1 MLVGRIGKAF
11 EPSLHRLSG
20 DLGKQRRQEPEEH
33 QGDDRGEH
41 RGVSRGTAG
50 NGFLSSLIARSR
62 WQLD

>member
-1 MLVGRIGKAF
+1 MLIGRIGKAF
-11 EPSLHRLSG
+11 EPSPYRPAR

-33 QGDDRGEH
+33 QGDDRGEY
-41 RGVSRGTAG
+41 RGAGRGAGG